1 MALNTSDPV
10 DWTVDEVVSF
20 LCGPEPPTWADS
32 AHPPR
37 PLPNLLEAALREN
50 EMCGEVLMHV
60 NNDGLKDLG
69 IKAYGHRIS
78 LMKAVEWLRRKSP
91 KYLMSQ
97 KKINEDNLKISSDQF
112 STPIPGSMRQDDMS
126 TERNLT
132 PAALPQISVDDLT
145 IGKTKLPQRR
155 IQPILLQTDDSPA
168 ESLDILDDVN
178 ILSAHDLQS
187 RSRKDEEFFT
197 YLTEKYGAK
206 SDEDD
211 GSSSSALPEY
221 GQSGSEGEY
230 DEHTWKEILKENP
243 SLDESSRK
251 VLSQNECNLIM
262 QQYISQKEDSWK
274 EEDLPDELPI
284 GPSLWLYFRQT
295 NDLEKEKNKLR
306 GSIDQL
312 DDRLKKLQDVLRGNE
327 YGSIRLLVK
336 ACRILDVTISHRCRD
351 QWRLDTLTADIC
363 PHQIE
368 RPPRNAYSKI
378 DRDVEQS
385 EEETLCSESDSVSD
399 NLDSDISD
407 ESVIEQVDLESDLDY
422 ISISSGGEDT
432 QPPQNE
438 PTTVLE
444 PGQVSNQET
453 IPEPEAIPEPGEVS
467 EKPLSLEKIPSSALD
482 APVDVVEEQYPNKR
496 PRVDAVEQAISP
508 VAGKAVLSGPFVQ
521 DEDKDE
527 DADMPDWDCNSLM
540 PGSLIASESA
550 GDQMDISI
558 KTPPLNPTR
567 VRALPP
573 NAPPLNSPIKEL
585 RPTSRKTVPKSPSPS
600 SHTKQAQSR
609 IGIDDPDIFDNI
621 RFKHILKIQDEQ
633 DADRL
638 LAKLVTQ
645 LRPPERAE
653 FPPFLKAFFHEVY
666 IEKVQEAIR
675 AMLKDK
681 RGLEGDDPNESKL
694 SMRLAALFVSW
705 HHCAIVSPGGLTKEE
720 LRSAL
725 VAMNQD
731 SDSRFDEFLKKFR
744 KLIDA
749 YNNWTPQS
757 SHPQPQYSP
766 EPSRRRSTIDIPDE
780 GIVDLDLDSPPHAE
794 RGQKRKQ
801 HPDVSERMSTFR
813 VRLPASRGS
822 NSLQRNAHERQ
833 ERQIK
838 ARAMFSAD
846 RIRRGLNNDDPEGQ
860 VVSFKDPPI
869 YLNSSVGRFVK
880 PNQLLGIQFMW
891 REICESEKMEGCM
904 LAHIMGLGKTMQVIS
919 LLLTIAEAS
928 ASSDPKIRDQVP
940 KKLQG
945 SRTIVLAPAG
955 LIQNWLE
962 EFDFW
967 LPRTDPLGRIF
978 DLSASSVPHLGER
991 LTMIEEWGQGG
1002 GVLIMGYEIF
1012 LRFINNTIVTAGSG
1026 DPPLSQEEHKR
1037 IQDILL
1043 QKPQIVVADEAHR
1056 LKGSHTGV
1064 TKAVARFE
1072 TKSRISMTGSPLANN
1087 LVEYFQ
1093 MIDWISPGYL
1103 EDYPSFKTRFI
1114 EPIQAGLYIDS
1125 NRAERRAGLK
1135 ALKLLNGIIEPKVH
1149 RLGIS
1154 ALAADLPPKKEFVLF
1169 IKPTPIQT
1177 EMYNVFVKEAPSSND
1192 FHKFWQW
1199 VFILQQL
1206 LNHPAPFI
1214 DRLIHRSK
1222 EKAEDTDLAS
1232 SVDDAGVPPTL
1243 LGKEKALF
1251 AKIQDQLDPSL
1262 SNRMLLLH
1270 KILLEAKRVKD
1281 KSYFKKTGTKYQRI
1295 DGNAPI
1301 GSRQG
1306 IVKAFNSGNDVE
1318 VMLIST
1324 KAGGVGLNMFGAN
1337 RVVIFDF
1344 MFNPAHEDQAI
1355 GRAYR
1360 LGQRKPVFVYRF
1372 VTTGTFEELVHDR
1385 SVYKSQLSLRVVDK
1399 KDIIRASTRATTKY
1413 LFEVKASEPQSLAHI
1428 QGNDP
1433 EILDRII
1440 ESDLSSCFIKINLS
1454 TLKDDED
1461 DVLTAQEKQEVD
1473 KQLALEQLRRTD
1485 IEAYRIERA
1494 RQEREEECARE
1505 RIRLRQQQ
1513 LAQQQ
1518 FAQQQL
1524 AQQNFNQKFGQQ
1536 YGFQQPHILP
1546 THNQQMLMPPPP
1558 TPQVPMSTSLNPQL
1572 LTTPPPTAA
1581 AVPYQLSP
1589 TQPQLSQRSSPIQR
1603 LQSPMFYQQS
1613 PIHAMSHLPTPAQPM
1628 PYVKS
1633 SPNEPVPYQQHQ
1645 IPHRITQQITLLPPP
1660 NSESQYPPGS
1670 SRSSSQP
1677 SPPTTESWLYHQA
1690 PSSPNVESWL
1700 RRQALPSMHQ
1710 QPLVGRQSRKD
1721 ELFVERARELI
1732 FVQREQGASFLEQN
1746 MITMNRLLS
1755 ASSAGSSSV
1764 AWSSFSL

>member
-1 MALNTSDPV
+1 MFSGPLRKMALNSSDPV
-10 DWTVDEVVSF
+10 DWTVDDVVSF
-20 LCGPEPPTWADS
+20 LCGPEPPPWADS
-32 AHPPR
+32 AHTPR
-37 PLPNLLEAALREN
+37 PLPNLLEAALRDN

-60 NNDGLKDLG
+60 DNDGLKDLG

-78 LMKAVEWLRRKSP
+78 LMKAVDWLRRKSP

-97 KKINEDNLKISSDQF
+97 KEINEDGLHISSGQLP
-112 STPIPGSMRQDDMS
+112 TPIPGSLPQDDMP
-126 TERNLT
+126 TDRNLT
-132 PAALPQISVDDLT
+132 PSALPQVSTDDIA
-145 IGKTKLPQRR
+145 IGKAKVPKRR
-155 IQPILLQTDDSPA
+155 IQPTLLQPDDSHDVSPGIF
-168 ESLDILDDVN
+168 SDVN

-187 RSRKDEEFFT
+187 RSRRDEEFFT
-197 YLTEKYGAK
+197 YLTEKYGAN

-221 GQSGSEGEY
+221 GESGSEGEY
-230 DEHTWKEILKENP
+230 DERTWKEILKENP
-243 SLDESSRK
+243 DLDESSRK
-251 VLSQNECNLIM
+251 VLSQNECNVIM
-262 QQYISQKEDSWK
+262 QEYVSQKEQAWK

-284 GPSLWLYFRQT
+284 GPSMWLYFRQT
-295 NDLEKEKNKLR
+295 NNLEKEKNKLR
-306 GSIDQL
+306 ASIDQL
-312 DDRLKKLQDVLRGNE
+312 DDRLKKLQDVLWKTE
-327 YGSIRLLVK
+327 YGSARLLVR

-351 QWRLDTLTADIC
+351 QWRLDTLAADIC
-363 PHQIE
+363 P
-368 RPPRNAYSKI
+368 RKSN
-378 DRDVEQS
+378 S
-385 EEETLCSESDSVSD
+385 EEETLCSESESVSENGD
-399 NLDSDISD
+399 LDISD
-407 ESVIEQVDLESDLDY
+407 ESSIEQVDLESDLDF
-422 ISISSGGEDT
+422 ISISSGGEDNQAT
-432 QPPQNE
+432 SNE
-438 PTTVLE
+438 PRRMPEL
-444 PGQVSNQET
+444 GKVSNQET
-453 IPEPEAIPEPGEVS
+453 IPEPGEVS
-467 EKPLSLEKIPSSALD
+467 DMPLSLEEIPSPARD
-482 APVDVVEEQYPNKR
+482 PTVDVAEEQYPNKR
-496 PRVDAVEQAISP
+496 PRVDADEQSIGP
-508 VAGKAVLSGPFVQ
+508 VPGKTIVSGPFFQ
-521 DEDKDE
+521 DEDKNE
-527 DADMPDWDCNSLM
+527 DADMPDWASIPSLPNS
-540 PGSLIASESA
+540 PIAPETS
-550 GDQMDISI
+550 GDQMDIFI
-558 KTPPLNPTR
+558 TTPPLNPTT
-567 VRALPP
+567 VRALPSNP
-573 NAPPLNSPIKEL
+573 SPSNNPGDKL
-585 RPTSRKTVPKSPSPS
+585 QVTSPKTVPKSPSFPGL
-600 SHTKQAQSR
+600 TKEAQSR
-609 IGIDDPDIFDNI
+609 TGIDDLDIFDKI
-621 RFKHILKIQDEQ
+621 RLKAITKIQDEQ
-633 DADRL
+633 DADQL
-638 LAKLVTQ
+638 LAKLVSQ
-645 LRPPERAE
+645 LRPLERTE
-653 FPPFLKAFFHEVY
+653 FPPFLKTFFHQVY
-666 IEKVQEAIR
+666 VEKVEEAIR

-681 RGLEGDDPNESKL
+681 RGLDGDDPNESKL

-705 HHCAIVSPGGLTKEE
+705 HHCAVVSPGGLTKDE
-720 LRSAL
+720 LRRAL
-725 VAMNQD
+725 AAINMDNG
-731 SDSRFDEFLKKFR
+731 SRFDEFFAKFR

-749 YNNWTPQS
+749 YNKWELQS
-757 SHPQPQYSP
+757 EHRQPQHFP
-766 EPSRRRSTIDIPDE
+766 ESSRRHSIIDISDE
-780 GIVDLDLDSPPHAE
+780 SVVGLDLNSPPPAE

-801 HPDVSERMSTFR
+801 HPDGLDGSKSIR
-813 VRLPASRGS
+813 VRLPFSKGS
-822 NSLQRNAHERQ
+822 TNSLQRNAHERQ

-846 RIRRGLNNDDPEGQ
+846 RIRRGLSNNDPEGQ

-928 ASSDPKIRDQVP
+928 ASPDPKIRDQVP

-945 SRTIVLAPAG
+945 SRTIVLVPAG

-978 DLSASSVPHLGER
+978 DLSASSVPHLDER
-991 LTMIEEWGQGG
+991 LDMIEEWGRDG

-1012 LRFINNTIVTAGSG
+1012 LRFINNTIVTSGSG
-1026 DPPLSQEEHKR
+1026 DPPLSPEEHKR

-1056 LKGSHTGV
+1056 LKGSQAGV

-1103 EDYPSFKTRFI
+1103 EDFPSFKTRFI

-1177 EMYNVFVKEAPSSND
+1177 EMYNVFVREAPNSND
-1192 FHKFWQW
+1192 FQKFWQW

-1206 LNHPAPFI
+1206 LNHPAPFV
-1214 DRLIHRSK
+1214 DRLTHRSK
-1222 EKAEDTDLAS
+1222 EKAEDTDLAT
-1232 SVDDAGVPPTL
+1232 SVDDAGVPQTL

-1251 AKIQDQLDPSL
+1251 AKVSKPLDPSL

-1270 KILLEAKRVKD
+1270 RILVEARRAKD
-1281 KSYFKKTGTKYQRI
+1281 KVLIFSHIFPTLDYIENYFKRTGTRYQRI

-1306 IVKAFNSGNDVE
+1306 IVKGFNSGNTID

-1399 KDIIRASTRATTKY
+1399 KDIVRASTRATTKY
-1413 LFEVKASEPQSLAHI
+1413 LFEVRPSEPQSLAHI

-1440 ESDLSSCFIKINLS
+1440 ESDLSSCFVKINLS

-1461 DVLTAQEKQEVD
+1461 DVLTAQERQEVD
-1473 KQLALEQLRRTD
+1473 TQLALEQLRRTD
-1485 IEAYRIERA
+1485 IHAYRSEIA
-1494 RQEREEECARE
+1494 RLEREEHFARE
-1505 RIRLRQQQ
+1505 KIRLQ
-1513 LAQQQ
+1513 
-1518 FAQQQL
+1518 QQQL
-1524 AQQNFNQKFGQQ
+1524 AQQNYNQQFSQGIQQ
-1536 YGFQQPHILP
+1536 LHLLP
-1546 THNQQMLMPPPP
+1546 AHNQQMPIQSSS
-1558 TPQVPMSTSLNPQL
+1558 TPQVPMATSLNPQL
-1572 LTTPPPTAA
+1572 LTVQPQTAA
-1581 AVPYQLSP
+1581 AVPYQHPL
-1589 TQPQLSQRSSPIQR
+1589 TQPQLPQRSIPNQHPP
-1603 LQSPMFYQQS
+1603 QSPMFYQQS
-1613 PIHAMSHLPTPAQPM
+1613 PIHQMSHQPTPAQPM
-1628 PYVKS
+1628 PYVQP
-1633 SPNEPVPYQQHQ
+1633 SPNEPVPYQQQQ
-1645 IPHRITQQITLLPPP
+1645 IPHRLTQQTRLIPPHLV
-1660 NSESQYPPGS
+1660 SQYTLKS
-1670 SRSSSQP
+1670 SRSSSR
-1677 SPPTTESWLYHQA
+1677 
-1690 PSSPNVESWL
+1690 PSSPHVESWL
-1700 RRQALPSMHQ
+1700 RRQALPSMGQ
-1710 QPLVGRQSRKD
+1710 QPLVGRKSSND
-1721 ELFVERARELI
+1721 ELFAERARELI
-1732 FVQREQGASFLEQN
+1732 SMQREQGASFLEQN
-1746 MITMNRLLS
+1746 LITMTQLLS
-1755 ASSAGSSSV
+1755 ASSASSSSV

>member
-1 MALNTSDPV
+1 MALNCSDPV

-20 LCGPEPPTWADS
+20 LCGPEPPPWADS
-32 AHPPR
+32 AHTPR

-60 NNDGLKDLG
+60 DNDGLKDLG

-78 LMKAVEWLRRKSP
+78 LMKGVEWLRRKSP

-97 KKINEDNLKISSDQF
+97 KKFKDGSLPTSSDQLP
-112 STPIPGSMRQDDMS
+112 TPIPGSLRPDDMS
-126 TERNLT
+126 TERNPT
-132 PAALPQISVDDLT
+132 PAALPQGFTDDLT
-145 IGKTKLPQRR
+145 IGKAKLPQRR
-155 IQPILLQTDDSPA
+155 IQPILLQTDDSYA
-168 ESLDILDDVN
+168 ESPDILSDVN

-187 RSRKDEEFFT
+187 RSRKDEDFFT

-206 SDEDD
+206 SDEEG
-211 GSSSSALPEY
+211 GSSSSPLPEY
-221 GQSGSEGEY
+221 GESGSEGEY

-251 VLSQNECNLIM
+251 VLSHNECNDIM
-262 QQYISQKEDSWK
+262 QEYICRKEHDWK
-274 EEDLPDELPI
+274 VDDLPDESPI

-295 NDLEKEKNKLR
+295 NSLETEKNKLR

-312 DDRLKKLQDVLRGNE
+312 DDRLRKLQDVLRRTE
-327 YGSIRLLVK
+327 YGSPGLLIK
-336 ACRILDVTISHRCRD
+336 ACRIFDVTISHRCRD
-351 QWRLDTLTADIC
+351 QWRLDTLAADIC
-363 PHQIE
+363 PQQTE
-368 RPPRNAYSKI
+368 RPPRNSYSRI
-378 DRDVEQS
+378 DRDIEQS
-385 EEETLCSESDSVSD
+385 EEETLCSEPDSISENSDSE
-399 NLDSDISD
+399 LSD
-407 ESVIEQVDLESDLDY
+407 ESGIEQVDLESDLSY
-422 ISISSGGEDT
+422 LSISSGVEDT
-432 QPPQNE
+432 QPPPNE
-438 PTTVLE
+438 PRTT
-444 PGQVSNQET
+444 
-453 IPEPEAIPEPGEVS
+453 PEPGEVSS

-482 APVDVVEEQYPNKR
+482 DTVDVAEEQYPNKR
-496 PRVDAVEQAISP
+496 PRVEAGEQVISP
-508 VAGKAVLSGPFVQ
+508 VAGKTVVSGPFFQ
-521 DEDKDE
+521 NEDKDE
-527 DADMPDWDCNSLM
+527 DADMPDWGSYSLM
-540 PGSLIASESA
+540 PGSPIAPESA

-558 KTPPLNPTR
+558 TTPPLNPTT
-567 VRALPP
+567 VKAPPP
-573 NAPPLNSPIKEL
+573 NDPPSNNPSEEL
-585 RPTSRKTVPKSPSPS
+585 QPTSPKTVPKSPPS
-600 SHTKQAQSR
+600 LGHTKQARTR
-609 IGIDDPDIFDNI
+609 IGIDGPDVFDQV
-621 RFKHILKIQDEQ
+621 FSKPILKIQDEQ

-645 LRPPERAE
+645 LRNTERAE
-653 FPPFLKAFFHEVY
+653 FPPLLNAFFHEVY
-666 IEKVQEAIR
+666 VEKVQEAIR

-705 HHCAIVSPGGLTKEE
+705 HHCAVVSPGGLTKDE
-720 LRSAL
+720 LRGAL
-725 VAMNQD
+725 NAMNQD
-731 SDSRFDEFLKKFR
+731 NGSRFAEFLRKFR

-749 YNNWTPQS
+749 YDNWTLKS
-757 SHPQPQYSP
+757 SHPQPQPQHSP
-766 EPSRRRSTIDIPDE
+766 EPPRRRSTIDISDDSVVE
-780 GIVDLDLDSPPHAE
+780 LDLNSPPHTE

-801 HPDVSERMSTFR
+801 HPGSSEGMINFR
-813 VRLPASRGS
+813 GRLPFSRGS

-838 ARAMFSAD
+838 AREMFSAD
-846 RIRRGLNNDDPEGQ
+846 RIRRGLNNNDPEGQ

-869 YLNSSVGRFVK
+869 YLNPSVGRFVK
-880 PNQLLGIQFMW
+880 PTQLLGIQFMW

-928 ASSDPKIRDQVP
+928 LSLDPNIRDQVP

-945 SRTIVLAPAG
+945 SCTIVLAPAG

-978 DLSASSVPHLGER
+978 DLSASSVRQLGER
-991 LTMIEEWGQGG
+991 LDMIEEWGRDG

-1012 LRFINNTIVTAGSG
+1012 LRFINNTIVTHGGGA
-1026 DPPLSQEEHKR
+1026 PLTPEEHKR

-1056 LKGSHTGV
+1056 LKSSQTGV

-1087 LVEYFQ
+1087 LIEYFQ

-1192 FHKFWQW
+1192 FQKFWQW

-1206 LNHPAPFI
+1206 LNHPAPFM
-1214 DRLIHRSK
+1214 DRLTHRSK
-1222 EKAEDTDLAS
+1222 EKAEDTDFS
-1232 SVDDAGVPPTL
+1232 TSVDDAGVPQTL
-1243 LGKEKALF
+1243 LGKEKAIF

-1270 KILLEAKRVKD
+1270 RILLEAKRAND
-1281 KSYFKKTGTKYQRI
+1281 KVLIFSHIFPTLDYIENHFTETGTKYQRI

-1306 IVKAFNSGNDVE
+1306 IVKAFNSGNDVD

-1385 SVYKSQLSLRVVDK
+1385 SVFKSQLSLRVVDK
-1399 KDIIRASTRATTKY
+1399 KDIMRASSRATTKY

-1428 QGNDP
+1428 EGNDP

-1440 ESDLSSCFIKINLS
+1440 QSDLSSCFVKINLS

-1473 KQLALEQLRRTD
+1473 RQLALEQLRRTD

-1494 RQEREEECARE
+1494 RLEREEQCARE
-1505 RIRLRQQQ
+1505 RIRLQQQ
-1513 LAQQQ
+1513 H
-1518 FAQQQL
+1518 L
-1524 AQQNFNQKFGQQ
+1524 AQQNFNQQLAQQ
-1536 YGFQQPHILP
+1536 QRFQPSHITHVQQILP
-1546 THNQQMLMPPPP
+1546 AS
-1558 TPQVPMSTSLNPQL
+1558 TPQVPMPTSLNPQL
-1572 LTTPPPTAA
+1572 LTMQRPTAA
-1581 AVPYQLSP
+1581 AVPYQQHSL
-1589 TQPQLSQRSSPIQR
+1589 TQPQLSQRSISMQPIS
-1603 LQSPMFYQQS
+1603 QSPMFYQQS
-1613 PIHAMSHLPTPAQPM
+1613 PIHPMSHQPTPAHPM
-1628 PYVKS
+1628 PYVPP
-1633 SPNEPVPYQQHQ
+1633 SPIEPVPHQQHQ
-1645 IPHRITQQITLLPPP
+1645 TPHRLMQQITLLPPP
-1660 NSESQYPPGS
+1660 NLESQYPLGS

-1677 SPPTTESWLYHQA
+1677 L
-1690 PSSPNVESWL
+1690 SPNVELWL
-1700 RRQALPSMHQ
+1700 RRQALPSMDE
-1710 QPLVGRQSRKD
+1710 QPLVGRQSSNH
-1721 ELFVERARELI
+1721 ELFAERARELI
-1732 FVQREQGASFLEQN
+1732 SIQREQGASFLAQN

-1755 ASSAGSSSV
+1755 ATSAGSSSV